1 MFQIIVVKNNHPLG
15 VLKESERSITFEYF
29 DDIAQNDYIENLP
42 QTTNTSSSLFP
53 IFENLLPESE
63 QLEYLKAKHTIKN
76 TIGVLLYLDNIHGS
90 FEFYTVDNFKEKSF
104 TKEKIFIYD
113 EVVERVLE
121 NDYTFPNILDGYT
134 LDIAKEKL
142 FPKEFKNNKI
152 TGLSGFQYKFGVI
165 LDKEKKTIQYIENEQ
180 CEYIMKPYNHSYSTF
195 QPLNKDTSYIPY
207 LLINEHL
214 FMSLARDFGFKVP
227 YNAIIKD
234 GKDYHYII
242 KRYDRF
248 NGLKIDHRE
257 ILTLLGKH
265 SNEKYKVSAVD
276 AIKAVTEYLTKD
288 ELIEMFSFFVFS
300 IIIGHGDFHAKNIS
314 LIYKTNAFNESQMQ
328 LAPYYDISTVGIY
341 KSVGN
346 NDIGMK
352 ILNKNNKITLE
363 DLVWLGAKFTISKE
377 EVKSCV
383 SNLTKKFKDEFLD
396 YVAKLPQNIKLLP
409 FYKDRYKHFDTF
421 EVVLKKYY
429 HNRITYIDKYLL
441 KKEKKEKKDIWI

>member
-1 MFQIIVVKNNHPLG
+1 MFKIIVVKNNYPLG
-15 VLKESERSITFEYF
+15 VLKESEKSITFEYF
-29 DDIAQNDYIENLP
+29 KNIAQDDYIESLP
-42 QTTNTSSSLFP
+42 ETTNTGTSLFP

-90 FEFYTVDNFKEKSF
+90 FEFYTVDDFKEKSF
-104 TKEKIFIYD
+104 IKE
-113 EVVERVLE
+113 EVFVYNKVIQSILE
-121 NDYTFPNILDGYT
+121 NNYTFPNILEGYT
-134 LDIAKEKL
+134 LNIAKEKL
-142 FPKEFKNNKI
+142 YPKEFKNEKI
-152 TGLSGFQYKFGVI
+152 TGLSGFQYKFGVT
-165 LDKEKKTIQYIENEQ
+165 LDKEKKTIKYIEDGE

-195 QPLNKDTSYIPY
+195 QPFNKDASYIPY

-248 NGLKIDHRE
+248 DSLKIDHQE

-265 SNEKYKVSAVD
+265 SGEKYKILAVD
-276 AIKAVTEYLTKD
+276 ALQVAAEYLTHD
-288 ELIEMFSFFVFS
+288 EFMEMFSFFVFS

-341 KSVGN
+341 KSIGN

-363 DLVWLGAKFTISKE
+363 DLVWLGDKFTISQE
-377 EVKSCV
+377 DVENSI
-383 SNLTKKFKDEFLD
+383 SSLAKKFKNEFLD
-396 YVAKLPQNIKLLP
+396 YVAKLPQDIKLLP

-429 HNRITYIDKYLL
+429 RNRIAYIDKYLL
-441 KKEKKEKKDIWI
+441 KKEENEDDLWV